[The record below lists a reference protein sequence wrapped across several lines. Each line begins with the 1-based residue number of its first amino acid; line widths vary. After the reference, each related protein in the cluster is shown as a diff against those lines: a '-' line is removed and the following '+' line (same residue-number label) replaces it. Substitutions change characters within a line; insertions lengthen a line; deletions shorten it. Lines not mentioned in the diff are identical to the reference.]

1 LISEFSKTLGST
13 YLKKVQMPSSGRF
26 YFEFSHAILFCSLL
40 SSDCYCCLTDKKEA
54 SPTHPEGFVMLLRK
68 YLNGGRL
75 KSVAQIGTDRIMRL
89 ALTKRDEIGDVIVY
103 KVYFEI
109 MGRNSNLIL
118 TDESGMIID
127 AWKKTITETRSIISG
142 VPYTPYPASGI
153 ALTDYPDKGL
163 DFLINHIQQAER
175 STKIGKFLQSQ
186 FQGMG
191 RQNLEEIL
199 YRLDLKKNME
209 LSELKDEHILALHEI
224 LMTIVDELKEES
236 LYVYE
241 QEEERTLISP
251 MPLLN
256 ALERDY
262 RVTKFSPSQAM
273 EYVNRIVR
281 MQSRITEKKGRLLKI
296 LEKEIKKTESNI
308 YNLEKDLKES
318 SKAQKIQE
326 NAELIMGNIYKF
338 DPKKNYEIVD
348 VTDWQTGQEV
358 RIELDRKYNLATNAQ
373 RLFKRAAKLKRR
385 KGVVEKRIRKLNRIV
400 FYLEGVYVA
409 VENAETPEE
418 LADIRSE
425 MSDNGLLPKAKV
437 TKRGKGKKEKESSP
451 RRFEYKGFEIVVGKN
466 NKQNDRI
473 CHAYSREEFWF
484 HAQKIPGSHVII
496 NSAGRE
502 VPQEVMLM
510 AAKLAARF
518 SKGKQSTKVPVDYTK
533 LKYVKKPKGSPPGF
547 RLYDNFKTFVVDPV
561 RELDHLEKT

>member
-1 LISEFSKTLGST
+1 
-13 YLKKVQMPSSGRF
+13 MPSSGRF

-89 ALTKRDEIGDVIVY
+89 ALTKRDEIGDIIVY
-103 KVYFEI
+103 SVHLEI

-385 KGVVEKRIRKLNRIV
+385 KGVVEKRIRKLNRLV

-409 VENAETPEE
+409 AENAETREE
-418 LADIRSE
+418 LEDIRSE
-425 MSDNGLLPKAKV
+425 MRDNGLLPKVKP

-502 VPQEVMLM
+502 VPQEVMVM

-518 SKGKQSTKVPVDYTK
+518 SKGGISTKVPVDYTR

-547 RLYDNFKTFVVDPV
+547 RLYDNFKTFIVDPV
-561 RELDHLEKT
+561 RELDQLEKT